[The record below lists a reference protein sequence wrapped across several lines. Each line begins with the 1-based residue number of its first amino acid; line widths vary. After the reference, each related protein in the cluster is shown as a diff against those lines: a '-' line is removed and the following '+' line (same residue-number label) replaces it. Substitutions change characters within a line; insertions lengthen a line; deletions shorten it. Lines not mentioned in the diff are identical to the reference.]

1 MLSGCGPK
9 SDIWKVV
16 ECEELQETMGRN
28 RDESQREQEIIV
40 EQEEDGI
47 SEIQSLDYRDKRRM
61 SFGRTLLGNEDR
73 NAQSS

>member
-1 MLSGCGPK
+1 
-9 SDIWKVV
+9 
-16 ECEELQETMGRN
+16 MGRN